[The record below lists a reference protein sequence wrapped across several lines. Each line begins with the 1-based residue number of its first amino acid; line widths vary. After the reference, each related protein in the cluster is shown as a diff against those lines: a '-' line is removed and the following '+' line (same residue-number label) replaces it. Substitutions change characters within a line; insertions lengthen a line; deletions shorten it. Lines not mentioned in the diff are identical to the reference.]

1 MRSKDKELRRVV
13 LFERRPSGLT
23 KAHAP
28 RTSTL
33 AMRSGFICGAVAPL
47 QFRPASENH
56 RIFLV
61 RNFISA
67 YGLGVL
73 YS

>member
-1 MRSKDKELRRVV
+1 MWSRDKELDECP
-13 LFERRPSGLT
+13 FPNAGQLT
-23 KAHAP
+23 KA
-28 RTSTL
+28 L
-33 AMRSGFICGAVAPL
+33 AMRSGFICSAVAPL

-73 YS
+73 